1 MYMYICIYV
10 YMYICIYVYMY
21 INICVLRH
29 PFYAAQCGCGLRDYR
44 CRLRVIV
51 QAFRELR

>member
-1 MYMYICIYV
+1 MYRCID
-10 YMYICIYVYMY
+10 VYMY
-21 INICVLRH
+21 INIFVLGH